1 MIVISALDGTDLH
14 ADENAVILVAGAGGA
29 GTHTMVH
36 GIDRG
41 AAATE
46 EEAAALVARMAVNPP
61 LARLTRPDMTPVW
74 IKGSAVTAIR
84 PPLATERQTAT
95 NAVVIL
101 GGLYGLQQAVHEGV
115 AAAEQILNAHGA
127 NV

>member
-1 MIVISALDGTDLH
+1 MIVIRALDGTDLH
-14 ADENAVILVAGAGGA
+14 ADENAVILVAGAGD
-29 GTHTMVH
+29 TETLTMVH

-41 AAATE
+41 ALMTAE
-46 EEAAALVARMAVNPP
+46 EPAALVARLAVNPP
-61 LARLTRPDMTPVW
+61 LARLARPDMTPVW

-84 PPLATERQTAT
+84 PPLASERQAAA

-101 GGLYGLQQAVHEGV
+101 GGLHQAVHEDV
-115 AAAEQILNAHGA
+115 ATAEQVLNAHGA